1 MEIMEEVVIEAELR
15 TVTGKKVGV
24 LRREGKLPGVIYG
37 HKVAPTPIVMDLHVV
52 SRQLSVISQSHIVTI
67 SVDGKKHAA
76 LVREKQ
82 RDFIRGTLK
91 HVDFQVVSLTEKI
104 RTHVTIEFTGLAPA
118 IKNFNG
124 VVVTEINQVEVEAFP
139 NDLPDKFVVDLSK
152 LENLGDAVYVKDLD
166 IPAKVTLFTEENDV
180 IVVVTGV
187 EEEKVEEAVEEG
199 AAEPE
204 VIERGKK
211 EEVEE
216 EE

>member
-1 MEIMEEVVIEAELR
+1 MMKEVLIEAELR
-15 TVTGKKVGV
+15 TVIGKKVGV

-37 HKVAPTPIVMDLHVV
+37 HKISPTPILMDLHNV
-52 SRQLSVISQSHIVTI
+52 SQQLSAISQSHIVTI

-82 RDFIRGTLK
+82 RDYIRGTLK

-104 RTHVTIEFTGLAPA
+104 RTHVTIEFIGLAPA

-139 NDLPDKFVVDLSK
+139 NDLPEKFVVDLSK
-152 LENLGDAVYVKDLD
+152 LENLGDSIYVKDLD
-166 IPAKVTLFTEENDV
+166 IPANVTLFTEENDV

-187 EEEKVEEAVEEG
+187 AEEKVEEEAGEV

-216 EE
+216 D